1 MYPMRIFTSSGFSI
15 TSMPSTTPRP
25 LVSGRIPVSILITVV
40 LPEPFGPRKPNIS
53 PGSTLKLTPSTAM
66 KSPNLRTKFSAMMAD
81 IISPRVVQELHV
93 GIDASAQTVLGV
105 LDTQLHSK
113 YLMLTLLLGLDIA
126 RQKLRLLADLLD
138 HRLECSAREGV
149 DLDFRRLTD
158 PNRTDLVLRDVNDHV
173 ELIRLEQLGNRGIR
187 GYKVART
194 HVEYLDDRVGWGA
207 DLALLVTRPR
217 LFEFALGTFHFG
229 ACGRDVFSA
238 ETFLGEFLRC
248 FGGCE
253 VGLGHGHRVLSSGGL
268 RLSHLVA
275 VFGVVALFTRSH
287 TFLVQ
292 PLIPLVLDLGV
303 CRVSGRT
310 LGGRRGSRDRI
321 CAGRAGGASLA
332 NFFRPIPTRHFR
344 VVGPSLRISSTGLEE
359 RRVELG
365 IVERNEKL
373 VFLHLVALS
382 NKNLCDAPPD
392 FRADADVAGFQR
404 SGCSQGIVAVKPRAS
419 PDAHG

>member
-66 KSPNLRTKFSAMMAD
+66 TSPNLRTKFSAMIAD
-81 IISPRVVQELHV
+81 IISPRVAQELHV
-93 GIDASAQTVLGV
+93 GIDAGAQTVLGV
-105 LDTQLHSK
+105 LDAQLHSK
-113 YLMLTLLLGLDIA
+113 HLVLTLLLGLDIA

-138 HRLECSAREGV
+138 HRLECAVRVGV

-158 PNRTDLVLRDVNDHV
+158 SNRTDLVLRDVNDHV
-173 ELIRLEQLGNRGIR
+173 ELIRFEQLGNRGIR
-187 GYKVART
+187 RYKVART

-207 DLALLVTRPR
+207 DLALVVTRLR
-217 LFEFALGTFHFG
+217 LLEFALGTLHVR
-229 ACGRDVFSA
+229 ACGRDIFSA
-238 ETFLGEFLRC
+238 ETFLGKFLRR
-248 FGGCE
+248 FGRCK

-268 RLSHLVA
+268 RLRHLVA
-275 VFGVVALFTRSH
+275 VLSVVALFARCH

-303 CRVSGRT
+303 SRVSACTFGS
-310 LGGRRGSRDRI
+310 RRGFSDRI

-332 NFFRPIPTRHFR
+332 NLFRPIPTQHLR
-344 VVGPSLRISSTGLEE
+344 VVGPGLRISSTGLEE
-359 RRVELG
+359 RRIELG

-373 VFLHLVALS
+373 VFLHMVALS
-382 NKNLCDAPPD
+382 NKNFCDAPSD
-392 FRADADVAGFQR
+392 FGSNAHVAGFQR
-404 SGCSQGIVAVKPRAS
+404 SRCSQRIIAVKPRAS